1 MQGAGR
7 GVVPGGVQRL
17 NLDALARG
25 HIGQPDAATAP
36 ASSPRE
42 KAGALPAPRR
52 IGGTGH
58 RLTIWRYPGAILA
71 PRDWGARHA
80 GHRAGACTPR

>member
-36 ASSPRE
+36 ASSPGER
-42 KAGALPAPRR
+42 PARCQHH
-52 IGGTGH
+52 GESAAQATG
-58 RLTIWRYPGAILA
+58 
-71 PRDWGARHA
+71 
-80 GHRAGACTPR
+80 